1 MPPNFLPFLY
11 RTRTLQRVCRRPSA
25 FLLVQR
31 AGVATRPN
39 APSANPNQADRS
51 IPFEWDNEELAK
63 EHQSTVEAD
72 AQPSTITPSEEDVF
86 KGIFDEIAQ
95 GRMPKPKMRPE
106 FSNTRT
112 DRRQRGLIDGAQS
125 GESGGQ
131 AMASSIVDQARD
143 SKASEEFLQR
153 YPQSLQTAAKVA
165 LVKFE
170 LAPNRPKLSSMI
182 GLDEAEAKQMAEW
195 KRYDEIR
202 NKEKERVDAL
212 MKACQSDVE
221 LWHVME
227 AEVFSLPLRLGIAEV
242 PPVKPVKKQY
252 KKYKKSKKQPV
263 EEEPVAKQL
272 EPAPSPAEEVDPMI
286 MDVHGPLYPHY
297 LATGLGLF
305 DSAFSK
311 PSPLAFNILPRVSS
325 LGLPSYV
332 LGVST
337 PLFHKLAQIHWNR
350 FGDLVSAVEALE
362 EMRSVGLYSDID
374 IDNLLTQFR
383 EQLHGCAWG
392 AQGPFVMAMT
402 EIPPYDNSL
411 SGRIEE
417 LVNYTLHSLKEQG
430 LKRPEEQND
439 GIELDLGL
447 DKIED
452 DGDKEYAY

>member
-11 RTRTLQRVCRRPSA
+11 RTRTLQRACRRPAA

-31 AGVATRPN
+31 AGLATRPDGPN
-39 APSANPNQADRS
+39 ANPNKADRS

-63 EHQSTVEAD
+63 EHESTAEAD
-72 AQPSTITPSEEDVF
+72 AAPSTITPSEVDVF

-95 GRMPKPKMRPE
+95 GRMPRPKIRPE
-106 FSNTRT
+106 FPDLRA
-112 DRRQRGLIDGAQS
+112 DQRRRGLSDGA
-125 GESGGQ
+125 ESGV
-131 AMASSIVDQARD
+131 MASSIVDQARD
-143 SKASEEFLQR
+143 SKASDQFLQR

-165 LVKFE
+165 LGKFE
-170 LAPNRPKLSSMI
+170 LAPNRPRLNDMI

-195 KRYDEIR
+195 KRYGEIR
-202 NKEKERVDAL
+202 NQERERVDAL
-212 MKACQSDVE
+212 MKACRNDVE

-227 AEVFSLPLRLGIAEV
+227 REVFSLPFRLGIAQA
-242 PPVKPVKKQY
+242 PPAKPVKKP
-252 KKYKKSKKQPV
+252 YKKSKKRLAKEAKQAKEGPV
-263 EEEPVAKQL
+263 VEQL
-272 EPAPSPAEEVDPMI
+272 EPAPPPAEQLSAMI

-305 DSAFSK
+305 DSAFAQ
-311 PSPLAFNILPRVSS
+311 PSPLAFNILPRISS

-411 SGRIEE
+411 DGRIEE
-417 LVNYTLHSLKEQG
+417 LVNYTLHSLREQG
-430 LKRPEEQND
+430 LKRRQEQD
-439 GIELDLGL
+439 DDTELDLGL
-447 DKIED
+447 DKVED